1 MKLYFIVGSVCRIDD
16 GSDDGQVR
24 ISQNLQFLLL
34 GLLGGGLGGRL
45 LGGLG
50 GILLGL
56 LGGGLLLSLLVVSDL
71 LGGLLDILGGLDLL
85 GSSGGNS
92 DIVGDEEVVEDGAR
106 LYLPHVNSDV
116 GEGVVGV
123 QGVVIDVFW
132 LGGLRV
138 GKLGRDV
145 VMALWLGVL
154 WVIHLGLIDPVLWL
168 LVLWVIDLLLLKELP
183 ALGEGTSL
191 DRYAIDGHI
200 EGVVWLDSQGV
211 KVGELVALGT
221 EVLSLQQVLLVV
233 VEDEVGALGHTAD
246 VRSKHDVVLGVSVEF
261 LAVEWGRSK
270 LEVSTTAVDVL
281 LVLDGVL
288 NDESLV
294 LVAESREG
302 GRDSV
307 ELGILGC
314 P

>member
-1 MKLYFIVGSVCRIDD
+1 MKLYFIVGSVCRIYDR
-16 GSDDGQVR
+16 SHDGQVR

-56 LGGGLLLSLLVVSDL
+56 LGGGILLSLLVVSDL

-132 LGGLRV
+132 V
-138 GKLGRDV
+138 G
-145 VMALWLGVL
+145 
-154 WVIHLGLIDPVLWL
+154 
-168 LVLWVIDLLLLKELP
+168 DLLWCP
-183 ALGEGTSL
+183 HAL
-191 DRYAIDGHI
+191 
-200 EGVVWLDSQGV
+200 
-211 KVGELVALGT
+211 VGRV
-221 EVLSLQQVLLVV
+221 
-233 VEDEVGALGHTAD
+233 
-246 VRSKHDVVLGVSVEF
+246 
-261 LAVEWGRSK
+261 
-270 LEVSTTAVDVL
+270 
-281 LVLDGVL
+281 
-288 NDESLV
+288 
-294 LVAESREG
+294 
-302 GRDSV
+302 
-307 ELGILGC
+307 
-314 P
+314 

>member
-1 MKLYFIVGSVCRIDD
+1 MKLYFIVGSVCRIYDRP
-16 GSDDGQVR
+16 DDGQVR

-56 LGGGLLLSLLVVSDL
+56 LGSGLLLDL

-132 LGGLRV
+132 V
-138 GKLGRDV
+138 G
-145 VMALWLGVL
+145 
-154 WVIHLGLIDPVLWL
+154 
-168 LVLWVIDLLLLKELP
+168 DLLWCP
-183 ALGEGTSL
+183 HAL
-191 DRYAIDGHI
+191 
-200 EGVVWLDSQGV
+200 
-211 KVGELVALGT
+211 VGRV
-221 EVLSLQQVLLVV
+221 
-233 VEDEVGALGHTAD
+233 
-246 VRSKHDVVLGVSVEF
+246 
-261 LAVEWGRSK
+261 
-270 LEVSTTAVDVL
+270 
-281 LVLDGVL
+281 
-288 NDESLV
+288 
-294 LVAESREG
+294 
-302 GRDSV
+302 
-307 ELGILGC
+307 
-314 P
+314 